1 MGFVLV
7 SLVVLVRGRLLDA
20 DLYLSALVRTDAYER
35 VYTEVLADPAFA
47 ELQEELLGGLG
58 IDESAAT
65 QVRTVATSS
74 LRLGVPPSST
84 LRRGTETFIDAVL
97 GYLRGDTA
105 RLDGDVDVTEVLGR
119 VRDSGVAWVHSRLA
133 TARALIV
140 PTVVAYRDA
149 VDSFADRLV
158 AGTVPKI
165 SRCSA
170 ALRSTRHRCSTSSST
185 GSARTWTRGGASRS
199 GRTCSRVTSATP

>member
-20 DLYLSALVRTDAYER
+20 DLYSSALVRTDAYER

-65 QVRTVATSS
+65 QVRTLATSS
-74 LRLGVPPSST
+74 LRLGVPPST

-97 GYLRGDTA
+97 GYLRGT
-105 RLDGDVDVTEVLGR
+105 R
-119 VRDSGVAWVHSRLA
+119 
-133 TARALIV
+133 RA
-140 PTVVAYRDA
+140 
-149 VDSFADRLV
+149 
-158 AGTVPKI
+158 
-165 SRCSA
+165 
-170 ALRSTRHRCSTSSST
+170 STGMSTSPRCWVASVLAASRGCT
-185 GSARTWTRGGASRS
+185 AGSAQPG
-199 GRTCSRVTSATP
+199 P